1 VKDPQIR
8 NEADAK
14 RVRARRADCLR
25 LIAHDLNN
33 PLTAIRI
40 LAEML
45 RDELTDPD
53 MRRDMIDVLEAADL
67 ASAIMDGMSSM
78 LRLEGEEEDYT
89 WFPIDLVTI
98 IQQAVDRPALRRH
111 VKLDLPGEI
120 HLGGDRRA
128 LQRAFTDI
136 LVNARRLVDGRRM
149 VRLEAERDSTG
160 VTIRVFHPGPGVP
173 AELQPKLLE
182 LFGAVDL
189 RKNRVP
195 VAAVGLTYA
204 QYVFQRHGGEL
215 TIADHEE
222 GSMVV
227 TVSLKH

>member
-1 VKDPQIR
+1 MKDPQIR
-8 NEADAK
+8 NEEDAR
-14 RVRARRADCLR
+14 RVRTRRADCLR

-45 RDELTDPD
+45 RDELTDVD

-78 LRLEGEEEDYT
+78 LRLEGEEEEYT

-98 IQQAVDRPALRRH
+98 IQQSVDRPALRRH
-111 VKLDLPGEI
+111 VKLDLPGEL

-149 VRLEAERDSTG
+149 VRLEAERDESG
-160 VTIRVFHPGPGVP
+160 VSIRIYHPGPGVP
-173 AELQPKLLE
+173 VELRPKLLE

-189 RKNRVP
+189 RQNRVP

-204 QYVFQRHGGEL
+204 QYVFRRHGGDLVVVDDES
-215 TIADHEE
+215 
-222 GSMVV
+222 GGMVV
-227 TVSLKH
+227 IVTLKH